1 MYRGNPDQRTRPE
14 PASGKPARGKSAR
27 GDSASGKP
35 ARGQP
40 QPRQP
45 ASRSQR
51 ARSQRARSQPA
62 NGGEGGVFR
71 IYCCATDPRSLHP
84 QAASGSD
91 EISIIGGIQRGLLY
105 YNQDL
110 TLRPELA
117 TDMPT
122 ISDDGLTY
130 TFTLGDHNYSDGTP
144 IVAGDYVRAV
154 RQLADPR
161 NAFDYGYEAC
171 WIAGVDDI
179 LGADFGC
186 STDSP
191 AMALPAD
198 PAQYF
203 TGTPED
209 QAIDA
214 ALQTIG
220 VAAPDDH
227 TVVYTLK
234 TPTSFFTNLV
244 AMWLFT
250 PVPESQTTWAE
261 AADIKSSGPFML
273 QSWTHNCPDGARAES
288 RVERRDHACA

>member
-1 MYRGNPDQRTRPE
+1 MAAQICTEEETTPMSLRTRRSAALLASLMLLAVACTGAAPTPAPQQSPTAATPAAAGTPAATCPAGE
-14 PASGKPARGKSAR
+14 PATPA
-27 GDSASGKP
+27 
-35 ARGQP
+35 
-40 QPRQP
+40 PRDH
-45 ASRSQR
+45 
-51 ARSQRARSQPA
+51 A
-62 NGGEGGVFR
+62 NETAPGEATPPTGGEGGVFR

-122 ISDDGLTY
+122 VSDDGLTY

-154 RQLADPR
+154 QQLADPR

-179 LGADFGC
+179 LGTDFGC
-186 STDSP
+186 SAGTT
-191 AMALPAD
+191 MALPAD

-214 ALQTIG
+214 ALETIG
-220 VAAPDDH
+220 VER
-227 TVVYTLK
+227 
-234 TPTSFFTNLV
+234 PTITR
-244 AMWLFT
+244 
-250 PVPESQTTWAE
+250 
-261 AADIKSSGPFML
+261 SS
-273 QSWTHNCPDGARAES
+273 TR
-288 RVERRDHACA
+288 